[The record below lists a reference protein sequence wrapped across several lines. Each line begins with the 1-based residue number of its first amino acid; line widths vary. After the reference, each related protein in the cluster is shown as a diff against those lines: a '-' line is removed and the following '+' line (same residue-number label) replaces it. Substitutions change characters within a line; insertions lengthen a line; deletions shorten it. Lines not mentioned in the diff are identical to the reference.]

1 MSELDRGRLAERAP
15 RRAEQAP
22 GGETHGTEP
31 ARPTGVMPSQPPTSP
46 RNTNRASRPASARSP
61 LTLRACWVT
70 HPASGCSVTPVI
82 HTRRRPSSMN
92 NSTYSRRNST
102 VSTVKKSVA
111 TI

>member
-46 RNTNRASRPASARSP
+46 RMRNLIGAAWSESSIEM
-61 LTLRACWVT
+61 LRACWVT
-70 HPASGCSVTPVI
+70 QSAAGLAVTPAI
-82 HTRRRPSSMN
+82 RRRRVSWWTEK
-92 NSTYSRRNST
+92 ST
-102 VSTVKKSVA
+102 
-111 TI
+111 

>member
-46 RNTNRASRPASARSP
+46 RMRNRRLPPASSSCAAK
-61 LTLRACWVT
+61 LRATWVT
-70 HPASGCSVTPVI
+70 HRWLGWAVTPSTGT
-82 HTRRRPSSMN
+82 TRRSISIT
-92 NSTYSRRNST
+92 NST
-102 VSTVKKSVA
+102 
-111 TI
+111 

>member
-46 RNTNRASRPASARSP
+46 PIRNLVAAACAMQR
-61 LTLRACWVT
+61 LRACWVT
-70 HPASGCSVTPVI
+70 QPVTGLAVTPARR
-82 HTRRRPSSMN
+82 TRRVSWWMK
-92 NSTYSRRNST
+92 NST
-102 VSTVKKSVA
+102 
-111 TI
+111 

>member
-46 RNTNRASRPASARSP
+46 RMRNRTRRPASSSSAP
-61 LTLRACWVT
+61 ELVATWVT
-70 HPASGCSVTPVI
+70 QGPLGLAVA
-82 HTRRRPSSMN
+82 PSRCTTGRSTSIT
-92 NSTYSRRNST
+92 NST
-102 VSTVKKSVA
+102 
-111 TI
+111 

>member
-46 RNTNRASRPASARSP
+46 RIRWVAVRPDSSRSE
-61 LTLRACWVT
+61 TKLRACWVT
-70 HPASGCSVTPVI
+70 HSPFGRSVMP
-82 HTRRRPSSMN
+82 HRWTRRDRTSKT
-92 NSTYSRRNST
+92 NST
-102 VSTVKKSVA
+102 
-111 TI
+111 